1 MRERQR
7 VHGRLIAMPDVFSS
21 ISLKSPIICVLLG
34 LKNINHAGIHLH
46 FSANVTLGTTVN
58 YGGHRLI
65 RMSNILLQVYSFGK
79 KKTIALLLASNLQQY
94 NLL

>member
-21 ISLKSPIICVLLG
+21 ISLKSPIIRVLLG
-34 LKNINHAGIHLH
+34 LKNIDHAGIHLH
-46 FSANVTLGTTVN
+46 FSANVTLTVN

-65 RMSNILLQVYSFGK
+65 RMSNILLQVYSFGEK
-79 KKTIALLLASNLQQY
+79 RL
-94 NLL
+94 